1 MASESARAPSRAAAL
16 GLVGLLF
23 CAMAALR
30 VCADGTLGPRD
41 LKKAKLVK
49 GGDGSDYYYADN
61 LAPGFA
67 SELCKDHGSAIG
79 VFRGPYLQAGGHD
92 RVIVRWSSE
101 AQVRRLQSSE
111 PSSCYYSACS
121 TKKKK
126 KKLSPPAYNP

>member
-101 AQVRRLQSSE
+101 AQVRR
-111 PSSCYYSACS
+111 SAVV
-121 TKKKK
+121 
-126 KKLSPPAYNP
+126 